1 MVLFRL
7 RLVAGMSQ
15 TFRGVDMIDISE
27 RAQQHFMRLLSQQ
40 GSDGMSI
47 RLRVTQPGTA
57 AANCELEFCEPADLA
72 GGEWTIE
79 CNGFDFHV
87 DGESAHWLEDATIDF
102 ETNATG
108 GQLNIRAPKIKGNVP
123 GAEAGLIERV
133 RYVLDAE
140 INPQLASHGGRV
152 TLLEIDAE
160 GAVLL
165 QFGGGC
171 HGCGMVD
178 VTLKQGVEKTLL
190 ERVPEIT
197 AVRDA
202 TDHAGGEKPYYSKT
216 EGKSALG

>member
-1 MVLFRL
+1 
-7 RLVAGMSQ
+7 
-15 TFRGVDMIDISE
+15 MIDISE
-27 RAQQHFMRLLSQQ
+27 RAQQHFLRLLSQQ
-40 GSDGMSI
+40 GIDGLGI
-47 RLRVTQPGTA
+47 HLRVTAAGTPA
-57 AANCELEFCEPADLA
+57 ASCDLEFCEPADLA

-79 CNGFDFHV
+79 CAGFNFHV
-87 DGESAHWLEDATIDF
+87 DGDSASWLDSATIDF
-102 ETNATG
+102 EPNATG

-133 RYVLDAE
+133 RYVLEAE
-140 INPQLASHGGRV
+140 VNPKLASHGGRV
-152 TLLEIDAE
+152 TLLEIDAD

-178 VTLKQGVEKTLL
+178 VTLKQGVEKTLR

-202 TDHAGGEKPYYSKT
+202 TDHAGGQKPYYSKA
-216 EGKSALG
+216 EGKSAIA

>member
-1 MVLFRL
+1 
-7 RLVAGMSQ
+7 
-15 TFRGVDMIDISE
+15 MIDISE
-27 RAQQHFMRLLSQQ
+27 RAQQHFLRLLSQQ
-40 GSDGMSI
+40 GGDGMSI
-47 RLRVTQPGTA
+47 RLRVTQAGTA

-79 CNGFDFHV
+79 CNGFAFHV
-87 DGESAHWLEDATIDF
+87 EGASAPWLDGATIDF

-108 GQLNIRAPKIKGNVP
+108 GQLNIRAPKIKGDVP
-123 GAEAGLIERV
+123 NAEAGLIERV

-152 TLLEIDAE
+152 TLLEIDAD
-160 GAVLL
+160 GAVVL

-178 VTLKQGVEKTLL
+178 VTLKQGVEKTLR

-202 TDHAGGEKPYYSKT
+202 TDHAGGEQPYYSKSA
-216 EGKSALG
+216 GPSALA